1 LAGVR
6 EAAAL
11 ARLPAEERE
20 AFGRFWA
27 DAAAVHAKV
36 EAEAGEKDPAHE
48 AGSAKDEGGR
58 AIAFLEQTLERQK
71 AKLGPDHP
79 DTCQTMHSLALAYQN
94 AGKLDKALPLLESV
108 VVLVTAEF
116 GPDHSN
122 TIGATQNLAVAY
134 WRGGRFDKSIP
145 LFEKLLKY
153 HEAAH
158 GRQHLDT
165 LMAVAN
171 LGVNYRD
178 GGRLADAIPLLD
190 EARRAA
196 KEHAQLGWV
205 TGELHA
211 AYNLA
216 FETWL
221 GLADP
226 ALAAKRWPVL
236 IRSLETEAGADH
248 VATLTAMNNLGYALA
263 RSLSCWP
270 GTKGSTKTPARLPT
284 GASTTCRTL
293 EWLAQLYEDWG
304 KPDEAAKWRS
314 ERDAVDGGAAK

>member
-1 LAGVR
+1 
-6 EAAAL
+6 
-11 ARLPAEERE
+11 
-20 AFGRFWA
+20 
-27 DAAAVHAKV
+27 
-36 EAEAGEKDPAHE
+36 
-48 AGSAKDEGGR
+48 
-58 AIAFLEQTLERQK
+58 
-71 AKLGPDHP
+71 
-79 DTCQTMHSLALAYQN
+79 
-94 AGKLDKALPLLESV
+94 
-108 VVLVTAEF
+108 
-116 GPDHSN
+116 
-122 TIGATQNLAVAY
+122 
-134 WRGGRFDKSIP
+134 
-145 LFEKLLKY
+145 
-153 HEAAH
+153 
-158 GRQHLDT
+158 
-165 LMAVAN
+165 
-171 LGVNYRD
+171 
-178 GGRLADAIPLLD
+178 LLD

-196 KEHAQLGWV
+196 REHAQLGWV

-248 VATLTAMNNLGYALA
+248 VATLTA
-263 RSLSCWP
+263 
-270 GTKGSTKTPARLPT
+270 RLPT